1 MRKIIIIPIISLLSG
16 CSFLT
21 AIKTSC
27 KTEISKTAQGNF
39 IVCALCDSTIEN
51 KIVNSLNLKK

>member
-1 MRKIIIIPIISLLSG
+1 MKKIIIIPIISLLTG

-39 IVCALCDSTIEN
+39 IMCALCDSTIEK
-51 KIVNSLNLKK
+51 KIVTSLKK